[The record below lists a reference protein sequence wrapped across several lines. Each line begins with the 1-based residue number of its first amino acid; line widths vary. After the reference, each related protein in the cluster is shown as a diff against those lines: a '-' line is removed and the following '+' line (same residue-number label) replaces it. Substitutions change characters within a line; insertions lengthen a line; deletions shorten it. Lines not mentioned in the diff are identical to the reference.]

1 MVNSKATFKSKSLH
15 LLIRNIVAIK
25 NLSQQSVQALI
36 FCRIL
41 RHLYLE
47 ICSEVFMLWNERRM
61 PAVLPSLTEHLL
73 KHAPGAPA
81 IGAATSRTTTG

>member
-41 RHLYLE
+41 RLLYLE
-47 ICSEVFMLWNERRM
+47 ICSEVFVLWIVPCPVSRLRIICVFNAHKKIK
-61 PAVLPSLTEHLL
+61 AVM
-73 KHAPGAPA
+73 
-81 IGAATSRTTTG
+81 